1 MKFKHFRDAMNDY
14 LDTLDND
21 EDIKFYATERVVA
34 EGFFQDFG
42 QFYDNDRKI
51 RKAKKLLINA
61 GYTITI
67 RK

>member
-1 MKFKHFRDAMNDY
+1 MKFKDFRDVMNDY
-14 LDTLDND
+14 ICSLDN
-21 EDIKFYATERVVA
+21 TEQKESYVTDRQLTQA
-34 EGFFQDFG
+34 IFEDFG